1 MLTPPGGKAYLRV
14 IGKHP
19 LPSSRGEMQNKDKNM
34 TYGLNLKAAIAALFT
49 TELALMLTVFAVTG
63 SVLPAAIA

>member
-1 MLTPPGGKAYLRV
+1 
-14 IGKHP
+14 
-19 LPSSRGEMQNKDKNM
+19 MQNKDKNM